1 MIEINCSEDLE
12 FRGECFDC
20 DAAAADG
27 RKMALGIRLTAPTP
41 RPSS

>member
-20 DAAAADG
+20 DAAADG